1 MDVMQD
7 KTLSDIS
14 RTKTIATVG
23 PACESFEILK
33 DLIYRGVD
41 IFRLNMAHGS
51 RESHE
56 TAIARI
62 RQAEAALQTSVGI
75 LIDLAGPKIRLGQL
89 AQDPLV
95 VTNGQQLTFVRG
107 VESAGADELTCSY
120 EGLVDEVQPGQAIV
134 LADGLVR
141 LQVTAKTDDRVECV
155 VMDGGTFRSRQGVN
169 LPSTQ
174 LSIPALGEKDRDNA
188 VWATT
193 QSVDFVSLS
202 FVRNA
207 DEINELKTL
216 LRDHGCQAG
225 VIGKIEKREA
235 LDNLDKIVLACDG
248 VMVAR
253 GDLGVEIE
261 IYKTPVAQKK
271 IIKTCLRH
279 RRPVIVATQMLE
291 SMHTSKQPTR
301 AEVSDVA
308 NAILDGAD
316 ACMLSGETAIGQ
328 YPAEAVT
335 MMQEIMLETEQLLR
349 RTASQ
354 ISGPDDPNPNDVSEA
369 VMFGA
374 AQIAQQ
380 LEARIV
386 VISSSTGETALIKS
400 KQRDFIPTVCLTH
413 HREVARFICLY
424 WGVIPICTGQPHTP
438 EQFRSFVNQWAKSVA
453 LGEIGDPVVMV
464 TDNQWMPDV
473 HDNILVGRIS

>member
-1 MDVMQD
+1 MVAKQN
-7 KTLSDIS
+7 KTLADIS

-23 PACESFEILK
+23 PASESLQVLK
-33 DLIYRGVD
+33 DLIDRGVD
-41 IFRLNMAHGS
+41 VFRLNMAHGD

-56 TAIARI
+56 KAIARI
-62 RQAEAALQTSVGI
+62 RQAEAELQTSVAI

-89 AQDPLV
+89 VEEPKV
-95 VTNGQQLTFVRG
+95 VTNGQTLVFVRG
-107 VESAGADELTCSY
+107 SKPGSPDELTCTY
-120 EGLVDEVQPGQAIV
+120 EGLIDEVQPGQAIV

-141 LQVTAKTDDRVECV
+141 LQVTGKTEDRVECTV
-155 VMDGGTFRSRQGVN
+155 IDGGTFRSRQGVN
-169 LPSTQ
+169 LPATQ

-188 VWATT
+188 IWAST
-193 QSVDFVSLS
+193 QSIDFVSLS

-207 DEINELKTL
+207 GEIEELKAL
-216 LRDHGCQAG
+216 LQEHGCQAG
-225 VIGKIEKREA
+225 VIAKIEKREA
-235 LDNLDKIVLACDG
+235 LDNLDEIVIAGDG

-261 IYKTPVAQKK
+261 IYKTPVAQKR
-271 IIKTCLRH
+271 IIQACLLH
-279 RRPVIVATQMLE
+279 RKPVIVATQMLE

-335 MMQEIMLETEQLLR
+335 MMQQIMLETEQLLKR
-349 RTASQ
+349 SASK
-354 ISGPDDPNPNDVSEA
+354 ISGPDDSHQNDVAEA

-380 LEARIV
+380 LEAKMV

-413 HREVARFICLY
+413 HSAVARFICLY
-424 WGVIPICTGQPHTP
+424 WGVIPVRTDSPHLP
-438 EQFRSFVNQWAKSVA
+438 EKFRGFVNELAKSFA
-453 LGEIGDPVVMV
+453 GGQIGDPVVMV